1 GRVKRLELRVQ
12 RFELWVV
19 GIWLF
24 ELWSF
29 RFWDEDPSHI
39 RKRRLNRIA
48 LWMTPYGRRAR
59 PSVSS
64 HGSPMGTADGA
75 AHWPCLAATPD
86 RRSSGCHRNGDRAH
100 SPLACD
106 AADRRCRRCRR
117 RITRWADTD
126 LRRPHYG
133 GVQPGHGA
141 TA

>member
-1 GRVKRLELRVQ
+1 LRGIQRVCIVGFWGVALRLRLDCRFVGFQLGRVKRLELRVQ

-48 LWMTPYGRRAR
+48 LWLTPYGRRAR

-106 AADRRCRRCRR
+106 AADRR
-117 RITRWADTD
+117 
-126 LRRPHYG
+126 
-133 GVQPGHGA
+133 
-141 TA
+141 